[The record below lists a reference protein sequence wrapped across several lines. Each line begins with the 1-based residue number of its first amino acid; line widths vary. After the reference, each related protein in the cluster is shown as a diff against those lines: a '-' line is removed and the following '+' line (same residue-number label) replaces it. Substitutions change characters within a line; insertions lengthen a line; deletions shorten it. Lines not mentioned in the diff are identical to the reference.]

1 MMAAKPATSAVKVE
15 IRTKRRRLPE
25 TPPE

>member
-1 MMAAKPATSAVKVE
+1 MAAKPATSAVKVE

>member
-1 MMAAKPATSAVKVE
+1 MAAKPAASAVKVE